1 MLVPELLSSFI
12 HADKILFVL
21 IWYVIVV
28 DIFLPGHLAPNQE
41 MLFAKLSANQN
52 QISLN
57 IILMLG
63 KCVRKRHPRTPHAL
77 AKFSA
82 GFAEKL
88 FAMFAQAYPSRPINN
103 LWLLHLPVCMH
114 QMNQHAAILPE
125 NQPVLLDGNTE
136 TCPTTPPFSHEHIF
150 LNLGCNWL

>member
-1 MLVPELLSSFI
+1 MLVPDLLSSFI

-63 KCVRKRHPRTPHAL
+63 KCVRKRHPRTPHAP

-82 GFAEKL
+82 GFAGKL
-88 FAMFAQAYPSRPINN
+88 FTMFAQAYRSRPINN
-103 LWLLHLPVCMH
+103 QWLSHLPVCMH
-114 QMNQHAAILPE
+114 QWTNTLPYSPNTSRFCLMEILKLAP
-125 NQPVLLDGNTE
+125 LH
-136 TCPTTPPFSHEHIF
+136 PPFHMNIF
-150 LNLGCNWL
+150 FWI